1 MTDRF
6 AVIEQSPLSV
16 WVREDLW
23 AFPSILVLHA
33 FGMAA
38 AAGVGAALSL
48 RVLGVARGA
57 RLEAFARFLP
67 VMWAG
72 FGLALVSGV
81 LLLAGYPAKA
91 LTNPVFGLKMLLLLG
106 ALALTAVLG
115 ARVLPRPDDPP
126 SWGRWA
132 AAGVLACWAGV
143 IVTGRL
149 LAYTHS
155 VLMVS

>member
-1 MTDRF
+1 MTDIF
-6 AVIEQSPLSV
+6 AAVEQSPLSV

-38 AAGVGAALSL
+38 TCGVGAAISL

-57 RLEAFARFLP
+57 RMEAFVRFVP
-67 VMWAG
+67 VLWAG
-72 FGLALVSGV
+72 FALALASGL

-91 LTNPVFGLKMLLLLG
+91 LTNPVFGLKLLLLAG
-106 ALALTAVLG
+106 ALALTAALG
-115 ARVLPRPDDPP
+115 GHVLPRPGTPP
-126 SWGRWA
+126 AWSRWA
-132 AAGVLACWAGV
+132 AAGVLGCWAGV